1 VYIFDALREGVLD
14 TLRPVLCS
22 SSITKV
28 MHDCREDASAMLT
41 QQQVELAGV
50 FDSQV
55 AHTMLLRQ
63 EDARPFQISLN
74 ELLKNTLQ
82 LQNEQ
87 QLFLTEKMKGDPNV
101 WFYRPME
108 QELLNYAAQDVMYL
122 PLLHR
127 LLCEKL
133 RDPSGGRVLAQSRS
147 YVEYSRMNL
156 HLNSPKAAEKRGL
169 RLQAML
175 ATRTEK
181 AIYFKLNL
189 GAQRQGAVSRPEA
202 VSRFRDMEFGDI
214 ADCWVSAWNVT
225 GSLLFLERLEA
236 GTAAL
241 KVPAPP
247 PDPGTSRYYRRRRGI

>member
-1 VYIFDALREGVLD
+1 MLD
-14 TLRPVLCS
+14 TLRPVLS
-22 SSITKV
+22 STSITKV

-41 QQQVELAGV
+41 QYQVDLAGI

-63 EDARPFQISLN
+63 QDMRPFQISLN

-87 QLFLTEKMKGDPNV
+87 QLLLTQKMKGDPNV
-101 WFYRPME
+101 WFYRPIE

-181 AIYFKLNL
+181 AMYFKLNL
-189 GAQRQGAVSRPEA
+189 GAQRQGAVSRPDA
-202 VSRFRDMEFGDI
+202 IARFRDMEFGDV
-214 ADCWVSAWNVT
+214 AECWVSAWNVT

-236 GTAAL
+236 GTGTTAAM
-241 KVPAPP
+241 KVPAAP
-247 PDPGTSRYYRRRRGI
+247 PDPGTPKYYRRRRGI